1 MKRAILWSVIVAI
14 TLIIG
19 CQSDEAVEVDDVEVP
34 EQSEGFFWEAEHDG
48 NQIYFLGTVHIGV
61 EEMYPLRDEIED
73 AMDHT
78 DLLLTE
84 IDNSSEANR
93 QALMAAQRPHMRL
106 PAGQKLDE
114 HIDAEY
120 HDELEDVTEY
130 PGVEYE
136 MVNQF
141 QPWVVEDLYNELM
154 IMESDYD
161 YNLGVENYLYGNVLD
176 DRTDSIALENYEERL
191 TSVRA
196 RDLDYQTY
204 VLEQVFKQNEEVDS
218 EEMLERSVTA
228 FRAGEEEL
236 LDYERVVPKDVDNPE
251 HEETYLNELLFKR
264 DEKMADRIDEIVT
277 ERDNETIMVA
287 VGSMH
292 FFGEDNIR
300 SLLEDKGYEIERR

>member
-1 MKRAILWSVIVAI
+1 M
-14 TLIIG
+14 G
-19 CQSDEAVEVDDVEVP
+19 CQSEEAVEVDDVVVP
-34 EQSEGFFWEAEHDG
+34 EQSEGFFWETEHDG
-48 NQIYFLGTVHIGV
+48 NQIYFLGTAHIGV
-61 EEMYPLRDEIED
+61 EDMYPLSDEIES

-84 IDNSSEANR
+84 IDNSSEENT

-106 PAGQKLDE
+106 PPGHKLDE

-120 HDELEDVTEY
+120 HDELEDVAEY
-130 PGVEYE
+130 RGIDYG
-136 MVNQF
+136 MLNQF

-161 YNLGVENYLYGNVLD
+161 YNLGVENYLYDNVLD
-176 DRTDSIALENYEERL
+176 DQTESMALENYGERL

-204 VLEQVFKQNEEVDS
+204 VLEQVFKQNEEMDS

-236 LDYERVVPKDVDNPE
+236 LDYERVVPEDVDNPE

-277 ERDNETIMVA
+277 ERDGETIMVA
-287 VGSMH
+287 VGLMH